1 MGDVTVEL
9 RDHIVTVTLDRP
21 PVNAVTTATLAE
33 LRDVFSVL
41 GDDRDV
47 RVAIL
52 TAAGTK
58 AFMAGVDL
66 KTVGDR
72 GPLDELPPALVLD
85 RGRVARDAMW
95 SIVDCPV
102 PVIGAINGPALGAG
116 LAIAACCDIL
126 VAAEGARFGTT
137 EINVGLLGASA
148 HLSLLVGR
156 YKAREMFFTGEQVP
170 AEELHRLGAVRAVV
184 PAEELAGTARA
195 LAAELAAKS
204 PIALR
209 LAKESM
215 NRVENL
221 PLRDA
226 YRTEQDYTAR
236 LLGFEDSG
244 GGAPGLPG
252 APGARLPLALT
263 RGDGPTHP
271 TRSARPKAS
280 WPNSPG
286 MPPVWTKTTGS
297 PASTSPSVTAAVR
310 PLSALAVYTGS
321 RTRPSQRA
329 AARSASAAPGVRI
342 P

>member
-95 SIVDCPV
+95 SIIDCPV

-116 LAIAACCDIL
+116 LAFAACCDIL
-126 VAAEGARFGTT
+126 VAAEGA
-137 EINVGLLGASA
+137 
-148 HLSLLVGR
+148 
-156 YKAREMFFTGEQVP
+156 
-170 AEELHRLGAVRAVV
+170 
-184 PAEELAGTARA
+184 
-195 LAAELAAKS
+195 
-204 PIALR
+204 ALR
-209 LAKESM
+209 HHRDQRRPPRRERPSLAP
-215 NRVENL
+215 RRPVQGA
-221 PLRDA
+221 RDVLHGRA
-226 YRTEQDYTAR
+226 GAR
-236 LLGFEDSG
+236 R
-244 GGAPGLPG
+244 GAP
-252 APGARLPLALT
+252 
-263 RGDGPTHP
+263 
-271 TRSARPKAS
+271 
-280 WPNSPG
+280 
-286 MPPVWTKTTGS
+286 
-297 PASTSPSVTAAVR
+297 PA
-310 PLSALAVYTGS
+310 GS
-321 RTRPSQRA
+321 RPGRGPGRRSSPVRHVRSRRSWRQRA
-329 AARSASAAPGVRI
+329 RSHSAWPRSR
-342 P
+342 

>member
-9 RDHIVTVTLDRP
+9 RDHVATVTLDRP

-52 TAAGTK
+52 TATGTK

-66 KTVGDR
+66 KTVADR

-95 SIVDCPV
+95 AIVDCPV

-116 LAIAACCDIL
+116 LAFAACCDIL
-126 VAAEGARFGTT
+126 IAAEGARFGTT

-156 YKAREMFFTGEQVP
+156 HKAREMFFTGEQVD

-184 PAEELAGTARA
+184 APGDLAATARA
-195 LAAELAAKS
+195 LASELAAKS

-236 LLGFEDSG
+236 LLAFDDAAE
-244 GGAPGLPG
+244 
-252 APGARLPLALT
+252 AR
-263 RGDGPTHP
+263 
-271 TRSARPKAS
+271 
-280 WPNSPG
+280 
-286 MPPVWTKTTGS
+286 
-297 PASTSPSVTAAVR
+297 
-310 PLSALAVYTGS
+310 
-321 RTRPSQRA
+321 RA
-329 AARSASAAPGVRI
+329 YMERREPDFRWR
-342 P
+342 